1 MVLGCL
7 SCSLLFLEPNPFEG
21 DKIDFLLILM
31 SIVWGIYTADHI
43 LDGYKSRG
51 QSGIFRYDY
60 HYNYRR
66 RLGVILVLVAVLAMV
81 LIYKNK
87 NSLFVAN
94 GLWLAPI
101 LPVYFY
107 LKAKGKLKPLVKMV
121 IISIVFSAV
130 VVSLYASSSLYLDFF
145 TLERLI
151 VSLIAIMNLLV
162 LEHFEFHEE
171 QKPMQPESKD
181 LYFYLANRIFI
192 WTLILLVFATFQ
204 NIAAWPFTYSLLLVV
219 LFLRLILRFQ
229 TWFAIN
235 RRYRY
240 WADFSLVLAWP
251 FLRLLMYIQS
261 FFL

>member
-7 SCSLLFLEPNPFEG
+7 SCSILFLEPNPFKG

-31 SIVWGIYTADHI
+31 SIVWSIYTIDHI

-66 RLGVILVLVAVLAMV
+66 SLGVILALVAVFALV
-81 LIYKNK
+81 LIYKNR
-87 NSLFVAN
+87 NSVFVNN
-94 GLWLAPI
+94 GLWLAPA
-101 LPVYFY
+101 LPIYFY
-107 LKAKGKLKPLVKMV
+107 LKAKEKLKPLVKMA

-145 TLERLI
+145 TLERFI
-151 VSLIAIMNLLV
+151 VALIAFMNLLV

-171 QKPMQPESKD
+171 QTPLQPESKE

-192 WTLILLVFATFQ
+192 WTLVLLIFTTFQ
-204 NIAAWPFTYSLLLVV
+204 NLAAWPYTFSLLLVA

-240 WADFSLVLAWP
+240 WADFSLALAWP
-251 FLRLLMYIQS
+251 FLKVLLYIQS
-261 FFL
+261 HFL